1 MPTFPLTHTPARSR
15 EIVKMPLVRFEVK
28 NEYARGSPLLYNAA
42 DIAGEDPKAVLQGV
56 AVAGLVGLLRQLGDL
71 AEFAAEVFHG
81 LQEQVISTASRSR
94 KLMTRVQNVEA
105 ALTPLEKVILAQA
118 SHIHLAYSP
127 GSDWHAR
134 IKHEQNLL
142 ICSDL
147 PQFLVDAYEDS
158 REPPRLQ
165 WLDKFDTGGPGSCLK
180 RYSDPSFFRRAS
192 AKSNILGNEQSQKE
206 RKAKK
211 MKKRKSQK
219 MYCQSSQSA
228 SFFDVDHRIQ
238 LSSSTLQAPSTPPQT
253 TSTHDMRLK
262 SEERD
267 ICDSVGLR
275 DGLNGFM
282 DCVFQPST
290 SAELK
295 DMHSGSDDQV
305 ITSLKSADS
314 VEQSEPVFGD
324 MSCSASAERDICD
337 SVGLREGLNGFMDC
351 VFQPSTSVELK
362 DMHSGSDDQVI
373 SSLKSA
379 DYAEQSEPVFGD
391 MSCSASVEPDEVKI
405 MESYA
410 GLDEQNAILL
420 KSDYFNEQTASVLDD
435 IPYSSS
441 VLIDKVKIRESF
453 SVLEEQILT
462 PRKTVNFDKNT
473 IFVLDDVPLCA
484 TPEKASPRS
493 PFVTWDEKTELLE
506 PTGMF
511 SDTDEVHEDP
521 VTNCEAQGFTS
532 EMVHGTNIN
541 QEDTSGEDASNL
553 ISCGNEHEEFES
565 ETERYVDAP
574 NTLESES
581 ENEFGF
587 QKKRETEVDS
597 NAPATSEQRIEL
609 VGLGKMDHLSALI
622 APNHVGD
629 GLLSNLDDSS
639 ASLVIFPDSWL
650 SAESSC
656 NLLEKETSDIAGGLV
671 SALCLT
677 DEHSKENS
685 ESSSLLNSPDIH
697 NFAHANDADGLGQKS
712 LACES
717 ASNGSSG
724 TTTDQL
730 VLSSTVQELPG
741 QASNVGSVMFWTNG
755 NLLGLAPSKPPD
767 LGVRNGETCGSVN
780 GNNDIVA
787 LSNHEQHVISMT
799 PQFSESELDRGQVKI
814 GDSHDP
820 VDKFCNSEDI
830 WATNSAS
837 MLPQAEQPS
846 TADFKSAMTGGNH
859 GRAEQSWFLSRLG
872 RDFMMNGLR
881 GSGSVSCG
889 GKPKIERS
897 VSSSVIESRQCF
909 SQHHPSDETN
919 QEEHPGSP
927 TNSPPLSPP
936 LEHMKIS
943 FHPISGFGTSQL
955 KLRYPDG
962 IDYHE
967 GNIDAFPSFQLV
979 PGLNDLQ
986 QGISSDSD
994 DDTFG
999 RSYSCRSQDH
1009 LSRLSDSDSDV
1020 WNSGCAGGKE
1030 HMLDDGSFRMSPI
1043 ECISGSFYHE
1053 ETVLK
1058 SILDNGTGERVTR
1071 MEGLQR
1077 QSSFLPALNTT
1088 VEFPHEEATTY
1099 SHQLTGS
1106 FFPQEPSQPPPL
1118 PPMQWRISKS
1128 ESYEAA
1134 EGHSSASDGTF
1145 ELSTPERSK
1154 RAISLQHNHT
1164 PANGVGRIEERPTMA
1179 MEIKQLAE
1187 QKSNGLKESRWYN
1200 KGKKEEDNE
1209 DFLHQIR
1216 TKSLNLRRA
1225 ETFKPNITT
1234 GVKTNE
1240 AVTAIIEKA
1249 NAIRQMN
1256 LLLGEGGQP
1265 FCHP

>member
-1 MPTFPLTHTPARSR
+1 MPW
-15 EIVKMPLVRFEVK
+15 VRFEVK
-28 NEYARGSPLLYNAA
+28 NEYALGSPLLYNAA

-134 IKHEQNLL
+134 IKHEQKLL
-142 ICSDL
+142 ICSNL

-290 SAELK
+290 SVEFK

-305 ITSLKSADS
+305 ITSLKSANF

-324 MSCSASAERDICD
+324 MSCSAS
-337 SVGLREGLNGFMDC
+337 VG
-351 VFQPSTSVELK
+351 
-362 DMHSGSDDQVI
+362 
-373 SSLKSA
+373 
-379 DYAEQSEPVFGD
+379 
-391 MSCSASVEPDEVKI
+391 PDEVKI

-420 KSDYFNEQTASVLDD
+420 KSDCFNEQTASVLDD
-435 IPYSSS
+435 IPCSSS

-462 PRKTVNFDKNT
+462 PHKTVNFDKNT

-484 TPEKASPRS
+484 KPEKASPRS

-506 PTGMF
+506 PTGMY
-511 SDTDEVHEDP
+511 SDTDVVHEDP
-521 VTNCEAQGFTS
+521 VTNCEAQGFIS

-541 QEDTSGEDASNL
+541 QEDTSGKDASNL
-553 ISCGNEHEEFES
+553 ISCGNEHDELDS
-565 ETERYVDAP
+565 ETERYEDAP
-574 NTLESES
+574 NTLESEF
-581 ENEFGF
+581 ENEFEF

-609 VGLGKMDHLSALI
+609 VGLGKMEHQSPLI
-622 APNHVGD
+622 APNQVGD
-629 GLLSNLDDSS
+629 ELLSTLDDSN
-639 ASLVIFPDSWL
+639 ASLVIFPDSRL

-656 NLLEKETSDIAGGLV
+656 NVLEKETSDIAGGSV
-671 SALCLT
+671 SALCST

-685 ESSSLLNSPDIH
+685 ESSSLVNSPDIH
-697 NFAHANDADGLGQKS
+697 NFAHANDVDGLGQKS

-724 TTTDQL
+724 TITDQL
-730 VLSSTVQELPG
+730 VLNSTVQELPA

-799 PQFSESELDRGQVKI
+799 PQFSESELDRRQVKI

-820 VDKFCNSEDI
+820 VNKFCNFEDI
-830 WATNSAS
+830 WVSNSAS

-846 TADFKSAMTGGNH
+846 TADFKSAMTRGNH
-859 GRAEQSWFLSRLG
+859 GHAEQSRFLSRLG

-881 GSGSVSCG
+881 GSGFVSCG

-909 SQHHPSDETN
+909 SQHHPSVETN
-919 QEEHPGSP
+919 QEEHSGSP
-927 TNSPPLSPP
+927 MNSPPPSPP

-962 IDYHE
+962 IDCHE

-979 PGLNDLQ
+979 PGLDDLQ

-1020 WNSGCAGGKE
+1020 WNSGCPGGKE
-1030 HMLDDGSFRMSPI
+1030 HMLDDGSFRISPI

-1058 SILDNGTGERVTR
+1058 SILDNGTGERVSR
-1071 MEGLQR
+1071 MEGLQH
-1077 QSSFLPALNTT
+1077 QSSFLPALNTM
-1088 VEFPHEEATTY
+1088 VQFPHEEAITY
-1099 SHQLTGS
+1099 SHQLTES

-1118 PPMQWRISKS
+1118 PPMQWRISKL

-1134 EGHSSASDGTF
+1134 EGHSSACDGTF
-1145 ELSTPERSK
+1145 ELSTPERSE
-1154 RAISLQHNHT
+1154 RAISLQQHHT
-1164 PANGVGRIEERPTMA
+1164 PANVVGRIEERPTMA

-1216 TKSLNLRRA
+1216 TKSLNLRRTK
-1225 ETFKPNITT
+1225 TFKPNTTT

-1249 NAIRQMN
+1249 NAIRQVVGSEDEDEDEDDDWSN
-1256 LLLGEGGQP
+1256 S
-1265 FCHP
+1265 